1 MVFTT
6 DPPATELA
14 QALDLAQALIRE
26 PDGRVT
32 FWSAG
37 SERLYGWTA
46 REMTGRPVHETLAT
60 QFPQPPATIAVAL
73 RRDGRWD
80 GELRQAR
87 RDGTVIAVASHWV
100 LLRGGDGHGDRI
112 LEINTDVTDAT
123 RARRQ
128 FEEREAHLQSILD
141 TVPDAMVVIDERGVI
156 QSFSRA
162 AERMFG
168 VAAADA
174 VGRNVRILMPSPHR
188 ERHDAYIERYLHTGE
203 RRIIGVGRVV
213 TGQRKD
219 GTTFP
224 IELAVGEID
233 LPGRRLFTGFVRDLT
248 QRQITEKRL
257 QELQD
262 ELAHVARVSEL
273 GQMSAA
279 LTHELKQP
287 LTAITNYIEASR
299 AHMAAAKI
307 ALAAPAVPEL
317 LDKAQ
322 AQTMRAA
329 EIIQRLRQ
337 LFQKRET
344 EYGIE
349 SINKVVEEASALAL
363 VGAREAAIR
372 VRLALDPDVPPVRID
387 KVQIQQVVLNL
398 VRNAMEAM
406 AEVEERLLTIRTAR
420 LEDGAQVTIQ
430 DTGPGLADEV
440 RRKLFQPFITT
451 KEKGM
456 GIGLSVC
463 RAIVDAH
470 GGLIEAAAN
479 PGGGTTFTFTVP
491 FAADEVPEDEAP
503 ED

>member
-1 MVFTT
+1 MPLTT
-6 DPPATELA
+6 IPASELS
-14 QALDLAQALIRE
+14 QALNLAQALIRK
-26 PDGRVT
+26 PDGRIT

-37 SERLYGWTA
+37 SERLYGWPSA
-46 REMTGRPVHETLAT
+46 EMAGRKVHEVLAT
-60 QFPQPPATIAVAL
+60 HFPQPIETIEAAL

-80 GELRQAR
+80 GELRQSR
-87 RDGTVIAVASHWV
+87 RDGSTIAVASHWAM
-100 LLRGGDGHGDRI
+100 LRDGGGHGDRI

-128 FEEREAHLQSILD
+128 LEEREAHLQSILD
-141 TVPDAMVVIDERGVI
+141 TIPDAMVVIDEHGLI

-168 VAAADA
+168 YRAGEA
-174 VGRNVRILMPSPHR
+174 VGHNVSMLMPSPYR
-188 ERHDAYIERYLHTGE
+188 ERHDSYLERYLHTGE

-224 IELAVGEID
+224 IELAVGEIN

-248 QRQITEKRL
+248 QRQFTEKRL
-257 QELQD
+257 QELQN

-287 LTAITNYIEASR
+287 LTAITNYIEACR
-299 AHMAAAKI
+299 AHMAAAQVP
-307 ALAAPAVPEL
+307 LAAPKVPDL
-317 LDKAQ
+317 LDRAQ
-322 AQTMRAA
+322 AQTERAA
-329 EIIQRLRQ
+329 EIIQRLRS
-337 LFQKRET
+337 LFQKRDT
-344 EYGIE
+344 EYGAE
-349 SINKVVEEASALAL
+349 AINKVVEEASALAL
-363 VGAREAAIR
+363 VGAKEARIR
-372 VRLALDPDVPPVRID
+372 VRLELDANLPPVRID

-406 AEVEERLLTIRTAR
+406 AEVEERLLTIRTAQI
-420 LEDGAQVTIQ
+420 EDAALVAIE

-440 RRKLFQPFITT
+440 REKLFQPFVTT

-470 GGLIEAAAN
+470 GGTIEAARN
-479 PGGGTTFTFTVP
+479 GSGGTTFTFTVP
-491 FAADEVPEDEAP
+491 FSQTETAEA
-503 ED
+503 